1 MAWEVQ
7 HHTLCQGWINCWS
20 EEVDG
25 EARPL
30 RYETEEEAAFELQSF
45 LSEIAAEIDAGE
57 RDPDHGYD
65 GDEFRVV
72 EVASSPERAVG
83 GDPDRHAWD

>member
-7 HHTLCQGWINCWS
+7 HHTLCQGWVNCWS

-25 EARPL
+25 VSRPL
-30 RYETEEEAAFELQSF
+30 TYPSEAAARDALEEF
-45 LSEIAAEIDAGE
+45 LREIAEEIAYGE

-65 GDEFRVV
+65 VEEFRVV
-72 EVASSPERAVG
+72 EVDASVQT
-83 GDPDRHAWD
+83 